1 MDIID
6 KAAQLLLPFS
16 PNKMGL
22 VIASTLQDIARIWVN
37 ELTNTVFNNAWK
49 SVLAII
55 IINQQ
60 RSKSG
65 CTLGLK
71 ALWNS

>member
-22 VIASTLQDIARIWVN
+22 VIPSTLQDIARIWVN

-60 RSKSG
+60 RSKTV